1 MAIKRRHL
9 QHRKCLPRN
18 SKKTARIPTIS
29 KEVRA
34 ARKLVLDPIVN
45 KLFEEKIQNTN
56 HQLSKNAL
64 LDTVNSYKSTIDWI
78 TVDILKGKLKRKYA
92 SFKKMPSSATTAT
105 TNGSASTLTIPP
117 PPGANPSDT
126 SCNIGGRPKGSTVEY
141 CIYKKKCIAM
151 AKNEIANLY
160 HQKCNSKVLS
170 NDLTMQQGMSV
181 QKSSKRYMTM

>member
-18 SKKTARIPTIS
+18 SKKTARLPTIS

-64 LDTVNSYKSTIDWI
+64 LDTVNSYKSTID
-78 TVDILKGKLKRKYA
+78 
-92 SFKKMPSSATTAT
+92 
-105 TNGSASTLTIPP
+105 
-117 PPGANPSDT
+117 
-126 SCNIGGRPKGSTVEY
+126 
-141 CIYKKKCIAM
+141 
-151 AKNEIANLY
+151 
-160 HQKCNSKVLS
+160 
-170 NDLTMQQGMSV
+170 
-181 QKSSKRYMTM
+181 